1 MVRGELG
8 RAILQGPDT
17 RFTQRNHVR
26 VKAQG
31 IREERYCKAHKNGQ
45 GRLRGEG
52 RAWKEFGRV
61 EEGKG
66 EHLSQLGTEARR
78 EGSLAK
84 RKSFQNNH
92 DNHKS

>member
-1 MVRGELG
+1 MSWAEPYFRVQTLGLLRGIMSGLRPRGLEKRG
-8 RAILQGPDT
+8 TAKPT
-17 RFTQRNHVR
+17 
-26 VKAQG
+26 
-31 IREERYCKAHKNGQ
+31 KNGQ

-78 EGSLAK
+78 EGSLAR